1 MRPNF
6 LNDSK
11 HERKRGSQTEE
22 DPAIQ
27 SLKRTAEDWYEV
39 LARR

>member
-11 HERKRGSQTEE
+11 HERGSQTEE